1 MTLAADVALYHCAA
15 LAVRGASQDGCW
27 KSLQGSLL
35 DLQDGMG
42 GILVKAASWRSTSKP
57 VVSFFFSRRWG

>member
-42 GILVKAASWRSTSKP
+42 GIMMKAASWKAHQNP
-57 VVSFFFSRRWG
+57 WFLFSFPGRWG